1 MATDPAPPGG
11 RRLGLYLP
19 LILFGALALLF
30 LFRLFAGDPQKLPS
44 ALVGKAAPVTEL
56 PALPGL
62 RRNGAPVPG
71 FRTGGDGQGGERQVT
86 VLNVFASWCVPCREE
101 HPALMDLAEAL
112 KGKPVRLVGLN
123 YKDKPEAALKF
134 LADLGNPYSAV
145 GVDAGGRAGIDWGV
159 YGVPETFV
167 ISAGGTV
174 VDKHVGPLSPEK
186 LKTMLLP
193 AVEKALRLP

>member
-1 MATDPAPPGG
+1 MAADPAPPA
-11 RRLGLYLP
+11 RSRLGLYLP

-30 LFRLFAGDPQKLPS
+30 LFRLFTGDPQRLPS
-44 ALVGKAAPVTEL
+44 ALVGKAAPATEL

-62 RRNGAPVPG
+62 MRGGVAVPG
-71 FRTGGDGQGGERQVT
+71 FRIGGGDGGQVT

-101 HPALMDLAEAL
+101 HPVLMDLAGAL

-167 ISAGGTV
+167 ISAAGTV
-174 VDKHVGPLSPEK
+174 VDKHVGPLNPEK
-186 LKTMLLP
+186 IKTFLMP
-193 AVEKALRLP
+193 AIEKALRLP